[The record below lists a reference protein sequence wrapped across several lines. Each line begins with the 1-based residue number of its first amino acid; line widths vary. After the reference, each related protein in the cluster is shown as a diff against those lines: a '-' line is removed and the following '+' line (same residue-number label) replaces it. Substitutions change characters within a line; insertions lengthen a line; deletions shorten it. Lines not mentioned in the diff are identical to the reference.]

1 MSSFFEQNRLTFE
14 TVCRLLGN
22 RWRVNLLDDCMYRIK
37 LSSPELKG
45 FIIMA
50 RPEKGR
56 LKLSGFVD
64 SRLYR
69 GTYFTCSLSQS
80 RKADVIAQTIERK
93 ILPDA
98 PAELE
103 KARIAEKNQQ
113 DALYRD
119 KIIRGMLSRLV
130 KLESHY
136 NAFTGFKSD
145 NGLHGSV
152 TDHFDGYGLTVRG
165 LNVDQLIRL
174 SGLINSL

>member
-1 MSSFFEQNRLTFE
+1 MSSFFEQNRITFDI
-14 TVCRLLGN
+14 VCRLLGN
-22 RWRVNLLDDCMYRIK
+22 GWRVNLLDDCQYRIK

-45 FIIMA
+45 FIITA

-56 LKLSGFVD
+56 LKLCGFVD

-69 GTYFTCSLSQS
+69 GQYFTCSLSLS
-80 RKADVIAQTIERK
+80 RNTNAIAQAIERK

-103 KARIAEKNQQ
+103 KVCIAEKREQ
-113 DALYRD
+113 DALYQD
-119 KIIRGMLSRLV
+119 KIIKGMLSRLV

-145 NGLHGSV
+145 NGLHGCISE
-152 TDHFDGYGLTVRG
+152 HFDGYGLTVRG
-165 LNVDQLIRL
+165 LSVDQLIRL